1 MFFLFSLYGWA
12 NELDRAPRVIV
23 NDDDAV
29 QLEETQITEQESPIS
44 FEVSTLLS
52 EQVGPLVV
60 PQKNETSQ
68 EHIDSEKQIE
78 LIKSTSLEVS
88 DNPVIPNAHI
98 APNFPVLE
106 PVQPWVPAMVPF
118 LDAPIGQ
125 QSDVHSK
132 DKAFPSATKPKLD
145 HKAPEKK
152 VVPAKILAVDVH
164 PKMPRIAILI
174 DDLGYNRQGM
184 ESSLALPYEVALAI
198 LPETPFAL
206 PTALTA
212 KEQGRITLLHAPMEN
227 QRELK
232 LGPGGLY
239 ANMTEHQLKAT
250 LNKDL
255 DGLPGIQGVNN
266 HMGSLLTTKADSM
279 KWVMEVLKGHSL
291 FFIDSLTSPK
301 SVAKKT
307 AQEHGLKTVSRDV
320 FLDNIRTEK
329 AIDKQFSRLIKRAR
343 RHGSALAIG
352 HPYPETMAYLKKRLN
367 HLEADGVRLVRLSDV
382 LEITPQYV
390 KE

>member
-60 PQKNETSQ
+60 PQKNETPQ
-68 EHIDSEKQIE
+68 EHIDSEKRIE
-78 LIKSTSLEVS
+78 LKKSTSLEVS

-98 APNFPVLE
+98 APDFPVLE

-125 QSDVHSK
+125 QSDAHSK
-132 DKAFPSATKPKLD
+132 DKAFPLVTKPKLD
-145 HKAPEKK
+145 HKTSEKK
-152 VVPAKILAVDVH
+152 VVPAKMLAVDVH

-279 KWVMEVLKGHSL
+279 RWVMEVLEGRSL

-307 AQEHGLKTVSRDV
+307 AQEYGLKTVRRDV

-382 LEITPQYV
+382 LEITPQHI